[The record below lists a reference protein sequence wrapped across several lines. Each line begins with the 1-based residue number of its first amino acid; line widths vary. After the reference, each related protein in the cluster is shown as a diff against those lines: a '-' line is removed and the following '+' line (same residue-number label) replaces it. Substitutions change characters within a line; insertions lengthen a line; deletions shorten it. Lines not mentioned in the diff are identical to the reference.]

1 MVEPKIHSFDEA
13 LEKAD
18 KTRHVLLGNGFS
30 IACRDDIFT
39 YDALFERAD
48 FKDLSTE
55 AKQAFEVLDTNDFE
69 EVMRALQFSAKLTNL
84 YQAGDNGVA
93 EGMARDAEAL
103 REVLVNAIADS
114 HPDHPNEITSEEY
127 NHCRRFLSNFN
138 KIYTFNYDLLL
149 YWALMKDD
157 VGPPINTDDGFRY
170 PYDKD
175 TDYVTWEPDNT
186 HDQNIYYLH
195 GALHIFD
202 AGTEIQKYT
211 WVNTGVR
218 LTEQIR
224 NALQDEKYPLFV
236 SEGNTDKKLERIRHS
251 DFLARG
257 RQSFSRIGG
266 SLFIYGHSLSP
277 NDEHYLELIERGRIK
292 SLFVSIYGD
301 PKSDKN
307 QKIMER
313 ALQISENSD
322 KKGSQLEV
330 RFFDAESAEVWG

>member
-1 MVEPKIHSFDEA
+1 MVEPTIHSFDEA

-18 KTRHVLLGNGFS
+18 KKRHVLLGNGFS

-39 YDALFERAD
+39 YGALFDRAD
-48 FKDLSTE
+48 FEDLSIE
-55 AKQAFEVLDTNDFE
+55 ARQAFEVLDTNDFE

-84 YQAGDNGVA
+84 YQAGNNGVG

-114 HPDHPNEITSEEY
+114 HPDHPNEITPEEY
-127 NHCRRFLSNFN
+127 SHCRRFLSNFS

-149 YWALMKDD
+149 YWAVMQDE
-157 VGPPINTDDGFRY
+157 VEPPISTDDGFRY
-170 PYDKD
+170 PHDED

-186 HDQNIYYLH
+186 YNQDVYYLH

-236 SEGNTDKKLERIRHS
+236 SEGNTDQKLERIRHS

-266 SLFIYGHSLSP
+266 SLFIYGHSLAP
-277 NDEHYLELIERGRIK
+277 NDEHYLELIERGRVE

-307 QKIMER
+307 QKIIER
-313 ALQISENSD
+313 ALQIRENSD
-322 KKGSQLEV
+322 KKGSKLEV